1 MDYIKTSLYEEHD
14 KIGAKIIP
22 FAGYLM
28 PVNYKGGLANEYN
41 AVRNRVG
48 MFDVSHMGQLSITG
62 PESKFF
68 LNHMTVNNIDKIDT
82 GGAQYSMFCNDRGT
96 VIDDIIIYKKNN

>member
-28 PVNYKGGLANEYN
+28 PVNYTGGLANEYN

-62 PESKFF
+62 PDS
-68 LNHMTVNNIDKIDT
+68 
-82 GGAQYSMFCNDRGT
+82 
-96 VIDDIIIYKKNN
+96 